1 MSYLT
6 IVTWGFPFQIFS
18 TTVDGLLRGS
28 GNTKTPM
35 YIRAAAALLNATLDP
50 FLIYGW
56 GPFPALGLPGA
67 AIATLCGQ
75 VLGAGLAVGYL
86 LSSRSNYRISL
97 PDLRLKLAILGH
109 IARVG
114 VPSFLNGCLRSTVGS
129 VFNWVLADFGPAAI
143 AAQGLSMRVMML
155 MLSFMGPGVS
165 QALVPIVGFNYGAKN
180 YRRMWRAWLTSSA
193 WLSGIGIVLAS
204 VIILFTPTIL
214 APLAR
219 DADMLRLAVWAARMK
234 VCTIFLVEPQMMG
247 VFTFQGMGMG
257 FRALMLT
264 MTRGVVFVIPGV
276 IILAR
281 VFGVHGVFVAQPVA
295 DVLALLV
302 AGTMLW
308 RTYRRYP
315 VTAGVS
321 G

>member
-1 MSYLT
+1 MDKRTADLGTASIGPL
-6 IVTWGFPFQIFS
+6 
-18 TTVDGLLRGS
+18 LLRLSIPGMVS
-28 GNTKTPM
+28 MVVMSM
-35 YIRAAAALLNATLDP
+35 YNIIDTM
-50 FLIYGW
+50 W
-56 GPFPALGLPGA
+56 VSGLPNGTE
-67 AIATLCGQ
+67 AIATLSGQ
-75 VLGAGLAVGYL
+75 VLGAGLAAGYL
-86 LSSRSNYRISL
+86 LNARSSYRISL

-129 VFNWVLADFGPAAI
+129 VFNWVLAGFGPAAI

-165 QALVPIVGFNYGAKN
+165 QALVPIVGFNYGAKD
-180 YRRMWRAWLTSSA
+180 YRRMWRAWLTSSS
-193 WLSGIGIVLAS
+193 WLSGIGVVLAS
-204 VIILFTPTIL
+204 IIILFAPTIL

-219 DADMLRLAVWAARMK
+219 EADMLRLAVWAARMK

-257 FRALMLT
+257 FRALVLT
-264 MTRGVVFVIPGV
+264 MTRGVVFVIPAV
-276 IILAR
+276 IVLAR

-295 DVLALLV
+295 DVLGLLI

-315 VTAGVS
+315 VTAS
-321 G
+321 ASQ